1 LRCIQEKRGQI
12 VPRGRSRTRKG
23 TQAVARKSG
32 KDNISTAYTNW
43 EDCLQK
49 RAKMV
54 ATGDARSI
62 LYIVTYLV
70 TEGLMLATS
79 ADEFV

>member
-1 LRCIQEKRGQI
+1 VAKLYRVDAREREKE
-12 VPRGRSRTRKG
+12 RKPLLG
-23 TQAVARKSG
+23 KGG